1 MFNKYVFKLLIIYKN
16 IKNQKFD
23 IKQYYLLNG

>member
-23 IKQYYLLNG
+23 IKQYYLLN